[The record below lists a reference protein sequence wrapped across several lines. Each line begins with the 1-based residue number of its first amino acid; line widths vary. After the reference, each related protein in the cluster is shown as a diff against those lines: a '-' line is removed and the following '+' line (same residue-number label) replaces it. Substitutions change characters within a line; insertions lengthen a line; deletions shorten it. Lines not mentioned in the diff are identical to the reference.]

1 MRNYLLHALIISF
14 VLFLTPTIR
23 AASDVD
29 EKVAE
34 FKQAIRDFP
43 DRAEAHYNLGVAY
56 GKSGMYKEAIESF
69 KQEIK
74 LNHSFSKAHYML
86 GLVYADL
93 GKHEEAIK
101 ALKEAMKILPDADTH
116 YKLGREYFRI
126 NDRGSA
132 LEQYKILKV
141 IDTERA
147 NQLFIS
153 IDADTK

>member
-34 FKQAIRDFP
+34 FKQ
-43 DRAEAHYNLGVAY
+43 
-56 GKSGMYKEAIESF
+56 
-69 KQEIK
+69 EIK
-74 LNHSFSKAHYML
+74 LNPSFSKAHYML